1 LGSGHASV
9 DNLPDLCPRLD
20 INLWCTTL
28 RYAKTNEV
36 ATINN
41 GALSSLRVVNCNRSP
56 DAMINIDLK
65 FDLSKLNK
73 SKMELF
79 RLEVEQYLVDRPRV
93 YKGIAFFRC
102 EILDHSIEMAQ
113 FQLCVRHSRT
123 WQDAPIVLFNRGEL
137 MMHCMELGEKL
148 GINIVKVPIDVNMVS
163 GNINQSNADE
173 EIQESAA
180 DVLSAAGAVEGSV
193 TVLQVDGDNQR
204 SRRWY

>member
-1 LGSGHASV
+1 
-9 DNLPDLCPRLD
+9 
-20 INLWCTTL
+20 
-28 RYAKTNEV
+28 
-36 ATINN
+36 
-41 GALSSLRVVNCNRSP
+41 
-56 DAMINIDLK
+56 
-65 FDLSKLNK
+65 
-73 SKMELF
+73 
-79 RLEVEQYLVDRPRV
+79 
-93 YKGIAFFRC
+93 
-102 EILDHSIEMAQ
+102 
-113 FQLCVRHSRT
+113 
-123 WQDAPIVLFNRGEL
+123 